1 MRNIKLVLVP
11 LVAITE
17 YQLFVYN
24 YADAFNS
31 KRKKLKEI
39 ETRKSIAK
47 KNVIWSLLSNPP
59 PTCREPLA
67 GNASTIHSARD
78 WYPLRDMIDI
88 VAVA

>member
-47 KNVIWSLLSNPP
+47 KNVI
-59 PTCREPLA
+59 
-67 GNASTIHSARD
+67 
-78 WYPLRDMIDI
+78 
-88 VAVA
+88 